1 MLFRALNESDIE
13 NYNYANSLLCN
24 FFRSNYKNDKTL
36 KKIMNE
42 IYYENMGLALD
53 RIIGHIS
60 GLNINHSCF
69 ISTSK
74 NLNFVLEEYSIPQNG
89 KYNIDFARK
98 PVIVITNEQEIPPL
112 NNTRNVSGHQNISA
126 YFGKYVNLSNNNL
139 NKYVESGFIKPL
151 YMNEDSYFYKALD
164 SLNMEG
170 KTCNISGFNNFAY
183 KAEEVLFFHGIDGKN
198 IYTVLSPLMQDILYI
213 YTKGKTNKQIEAMLP
228 GLLNTYRNIE
238 QNIKNNIYNFSSIE
252 SNIIIFL
259 YTKKNNGFYHALI
272 ELMPYLYD
280 KKISSIDLYDF
291 LKEIKRNILRKITR
305 KQSIPLLDDEIFVSD
320 LEHDQENILPN
331 KKTIN
336 SANKHDIIYTTDEDN
351 NLIRKVLTRDKKND
365 DSK

>member
-13 NYNYANSLLCN
+13 NFDNANYLLCN
-24 FFRSNYKNDKTL
+24 FFRSDYKNDKTL
-36 KKIMNE
+36 KIIMNE
-42 IYYENMGLALD
+42 IYYKNMGLALD

-98 PVIVITNEQEIPPL
+98 PVAVIINEQEISPL
-112 NNTRNVSGHQNISA
+112 INTRNISGHQNISS
-126 YFGKYVNLSNNNL
+126 YFGKYVDLSNNNL
-139 NKYVESGFIKPL
+139 NKYIESGFIKPL

-164 SLNMEG
+164 SFNMES

-198 IYTVLSPLMQDILYI
+198 IYTVLTPLMQDILYV
-213 YTKGKTNKQIEAMLP
+213 YTKGKTNKQIEVMLP

-238 QNIKNNIYNFSSIE
+238 QNIKNNVYHFSSIE
-252 SNIIIFL
+252 LNIISFL
-259 YTKKNNGFYHALI
+259 YTKKSNGFYHALI

-280 KKISSIDLYDF
+280 KNISSIDLYDF
-291 LKEIKRNILRKITR
+291 LKEIKRNILRKITGE
-305 KQSIPLLDDEIFVSD
+305 QNIPLLDDEIFVSD
-320 LEHDQENILPN
+320 LKHDQENILPN
-331 KKTIN
+331 KKKIN

-351 NLIRKVLTRDKKND
+351 NLIRKTLTRHNKKD
-365 DSK
+365 E